1 MFEKK
6 VKIGMITTIS
16 KTMDWFIVDSARN
29 LSKNGYDVTLISN
42 MTDDFIE
49 RNKDYAECI
58 CLDMN
63 RGASIKDLFSGIKN
77 LIGIFKEKKF
87 DIIYY
92 MSPNASMYSS
102 VAGFLSGTKIRV
114 YNQTGL
120 RYVSFGGIKRLIFK
134 LVEQIT
140 CFFSTHIKS
149 QSPKNM
155 EFAITQKLC
164 SKKKISIVGI
174 GGTVGVSLDECS
186 GFNHE
191 EKRKELRDKHNIPQ
205 GAFVFGYVGRINE
218 DKGINEL
225 LSAFFKLKETTPD
238 IYLVLVGMIDEVNP
252 IDEEKMKLAK
262 ASDSVIMTGNVP
274 TGEVYHHMAM
284 FDILT
289 HPTYREGFG
298 KVLQEAMGM
307 KIPIITTNVPG
318 PSEVVENGISGILCE
333 VKNSEALFEKMLM
346 LYNDASQ
353 RASLAEAGYERA
365 KKYFDRPIMLDNILK
380 DLNKIV
386 NIEGGEK
393 CYDK

>member
-1 MFEKK
+1 MSEKN
-6 VKIGMITTIS
+6 VKIGIITTIS

-42 MTDDFIE
+42 MTNDFIE
-49 RNKDYAECI
+49 RNSDYAECI
-58 CLDMN
+58 SLDMN
-63 RGASIKDLFSGIKN
+63 RGASVKDLFLGIRK
-77 LIGIFKEKKF
+77 LTKIFKEKKF

-92 MSPNASMYSS
+92 MSPNASMYSA
-102 VAGFLSGTKIRV
+102 VAGFFSKTKIRV

-120 RYVSFGGIKRLIFK
+120 RYVSFGGVKRFIFK

-140 CFFSTHIKS
+140 CLFSTHIKAMS
-149 QSPKNM
+149 FKNM
-155 EFAITQKLC
+155 DFAISEKLC
-164 SKKKISIVGI
+164 NKKKISIVGI
-174 GGTVGVSLDECS
+174 GGTVGVNLDECA
-186 GFNHE
+186 GFNHA
-191 EKRKELRDKHNIPQ
+191 EKRNELRKKYNIPQ
-205 GAFVFGYVGRINE
+205 EAFVFGYVGRVNV

-225 LSAFFKLKETTPD
+225 ITAFFKLKDIYDD

-252 IDEEKMKLAK
+252 IDKENMKLAEK
-262 ASDSVIMTGNVP
+262 SDSVILTGNVP

-284 FDILT
+284 FDVLT

-318 PSEVVENGISGILCE
+318 PSEVVEDGISGILCE
-333 VKNSEALFEKMLM
+333 SKNSGDLSEKMIM
-346 LYNDASQ
+346 LYNDLSK
-353 RASLAEAGYERA
+353 RVSLAEAGYERA

-386 NIEGGEK
+386 K
-393 CYDK
+393 K